1 MRIKEVEAATGL
13 SAKAI
18 RLYESKGLLQVS
30 RQSENDYRD
39 YSGEDV
45 QRLKTIAVLRELD
58 VPIRQIKQWTDG
70 ERDISA
76 VLQEVHARSEEE
88 SRKSELRRKLTEGL
102 LKALEK
108 EPDAQIP
115 ELMEEA
121 KLLQELIG
129 ELKKLADKRYLY
141 RPLWVSLISLGPIGM
156 TVIHIDTGA
165 EKDML
170 ILGLILSV
178 LASVW
183 AAFSWFR
190 YFSAPKENRDRGGCL
205 MIPLLIVFG
214 IVFAFL
220 LVFAITQLQAKL
232 YLSDAQSIYLV
243 RWPAY
248 AIAVL
253 IPGGVCWIF
262 IFELWRKLKEA
273 KPLKAAVGIVCYLL
287 INGLL
292 FYAAV
297 TSVSV
302 ASESGITRYGFFH
315 PKGQFYSYDEVVSVD
330 TGFHRKF
337 LGIPTRWTGEF
348 YYKLTFADGTEENWG
363 NSQSDWDEVTWTWM
377 LRLDEWIMEAGAT
390 KEASEDCWQY
400 CEMDQKYVDILL
412 RVIRNPWPK

>member
-13 SAKAI
+13 TAKAI

-39 YSGEDV
+39 YSEEDV
-45 QRLKTIAVLRELD
+45 QRLKTIAVLRDLD

-70 ERDISA
+70 ERDISS

-88 SRKSELRRKLTEGL
+88 SRESELRRELAEGL
-102 LKALEK
+102 LHALEK

-121 KLLQELIG
+121 KLLQEFIG
-129 ELKKLADKRYLY
+129 ELKKLTDKRYLY
-141 RPLWVSLISLGPIGM
+141 RPLWASLISLGPIGM
-156 TVIHIDTGA
+156 TMIRIGTGA
-165 EKDML
+165 EKDTL

-190 YFSAPKENRDRGGCL
+190 YFSSPKEKRERGGCL

-214 IVFAFL
+214 IVLTFAL
-220 LVFAITQLQAKL
+220 IFAIGQLQAKL
-232 YLSDAQSIYLV
+232 YLADAQAIYLV

-248 AIAVL
+248 AVAIL
-253 IPGGVCWIF
+253 ITAGICWFF
-262 IFELWRKLKEA
+262 IFGLWRKLKGS
-273 KPLKAAVGIVCYLL
+273 KPLRVVIGIVCYLA
-287 INGLL
+287 INVVLL
-292 FYAAV
+292 YAAV
-297 TSVSV
+297 TSLSV
-302 ASESGITRYGFFH
+302 ASEAGITRYSFFH
-315 PKGQFYSYDEVVSVD
+315 PKGEFYSYDEVVRVD
-330 TGFHRKF
+330 TGFYGKF
-337 LGIPTRWTGEF
+337 LGLPARRTGEF
-348 YYKLTFADGTEENWG
+348 YYKLTFADGSEENWG
-363 NSQSDWDEVTWTWM
+363 SCQSDWDEITWTWM
-377 LRLDEWIMEAGAT
+377 LRLDEWIMETGAV

-412 RVIRNPWPK
+412 RVIRNAQPG